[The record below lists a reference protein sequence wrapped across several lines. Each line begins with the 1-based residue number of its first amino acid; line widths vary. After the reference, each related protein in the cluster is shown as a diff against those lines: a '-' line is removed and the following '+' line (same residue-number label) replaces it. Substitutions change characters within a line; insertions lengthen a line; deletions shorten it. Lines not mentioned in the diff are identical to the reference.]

1 MANLDGEDFNIHQFN
16 VNLPQTDAKLS
27 FQGKGTL
34 AGDKTH
40 LKTATFAWQ
49 GVQWPLVGNEPLVT
63 SETGKVNATGT
74 PQNYHVDLNTQFA
87 GAQIPPGLLALAG
100 RGNLQQFTLESLR
113 TDILK
118 GAVNATGKVNW
129 EPKIQA
135 QLKLNV
141 AQITI
146 KDFWKEWPDELRINS
161 QLVANLDGEYFQIK
175 QLDVILPQ
183 TDAKLSFQSKGTL
196 AGENTQL
203 KTATLAWQGVQWPLV
218 GQNPLV
224 TSETGKVNATGTPQ
238 NYRIDLNT
246 QFAGAQIP
254 PGLIALAGRGNL
266 QQFTLESL
274 RTKLLEGTVNATGK
288 VNWQP
293 KLQAHLKLNA
303 DQITIKDFWKDWPD
317 ELRIKSELIAK
328 LDGNDFKIEQLKVN
342 LPETSAQLSLQ
353 GEGSLIGPRFDA
365 SLVWQDV
372 QWPLKGSP
380 ALINTKIGTFQAS
393 GTPEAYAIRLDTDI
407 QGQDIPAGHWQATG
421 SGNTSSFQLESLQS
435 QVLQGALDLS
445 GEVSWQPEV
454 KWKLALKGNNINPG
468 SQWTEWPGKI
478 ALDVHSQGKLKNG
491 LLDTQVNVKQIKGQL
506 RDYPLYL
513 KTEVAVQDN
522 VYHIKDLDF
531 KSGKTRLTANG
542 QLGPHS
548 KLDWTINAPD
558 LAALLPEAQGRLS
571 GKGRLT
577 GALNLPHLTA
587 KIEGKSLVFQDINL
601 DSINANVDV
610 NLDTQEDLHL
620 DIVAKEFKQGTT
632 NIKDLSLQG
641 EGSVTNHSLVAR
653 MTMPQDSFSFAVTGG
668 FFEPRWQGQLQ
679 QLTASTAKFDNWQLQ
694 SPAALTL
701 SATEALLGRSCLKS
715 TQKAKVCTQ
724 LHLKKT
730 AESTVQATLY
740 NISLA
745 LLEGFL
751 PENSELS
758 GIINGRLATTLR
770 PDGAINSDAIIK
782 LSPGAFKTLMLND
795 ELNEFPHQG
804 GQFTLQITENGLA
817 TQLKFDLLDKS
828 GLQADFKMPR
838 LTHVPPLG
846 EQMLE
851 GEIKVTLADLGIL
864 PTFVSQ
870 VDNTQGQVNMDI
882 ALGGTLTTPQVQ
894 GKIRV
899 QKVATDLPDFGL
911 EIKDFNLSIDSEG
924 YDTFKLQGQVR
935 SGEGELNLKGEA
947 KLTSATDWKAD
958 LNIVGKNFEVI
969 NIVDAWGLASPDIDI
984 SFAPDSL
991 DVRGKI
997 TIPELAITP
1006 YKAASGAVSVSKDVI
1021 IVHPINPEPVEV
1033 EKAPK
1038 AMALSSQVEIILG
1051 DKVTF
1056 EGAGFKSRFG
1066 GSVIAS
1072 NQPGKV
1078 TVGNGELYIIEGRY
1092 KAYGQN
1098 LTIDRGRVFFSG
1110 GPIDNPGLD
1119 IQAYR
1124 RIKRQGEDDV
1134 IAGIHIQGSAQS
1146 PKLILFSQPSLDQSN
1161 TLSYIVLGKPVAEAT
1176 GGEGNLLLSAAT
1188 ALPFKYG
1195 DKLAKKMGKDFGLD
1209 EAGISTDEGIG
1220 QAALVLG
1227 KYLSPGLYVS
1237 YGIGLF
1243 DGSNVLRM
1251 RYELSERLTL
1261 ETETGIQSGVDL
1273 RYTLER

>member
-1 MANLDGEDFNIHQFN
+1 
-16 VNLPQTDAKLS
+16 
-27 FQGKGTL
+27 
-34 AGDKTH
+34 
-40 LKTATFAWQ
+40 
-49 GVQWPLVGNEPLVT
+49 
-63 SETGKVNATGT
+63 
-74 PQNYHVDLNTQFA
+74 
-87 GAQIPPGLLALAG
+87 
-100 RGNLQQFTLESLR
+100 
-113 TDILK
+113 
-118 GAVNATGKVNW
+118 
-129 EPKIQA
+129 
-135 QLKLNV
+135 
-141 AQITI
+141 
-146 KDFWKEWPDELRINS
+146 
-161 QLVANLDGEYFQIK
+161 
-175 QLDVILPQ
+175 
-183 TDAKLSFQSKGTL
+183 
-196 AGENTQL
+196 
-203 KTATLAWQGVQWPLV
+203 
-218 GQNPLV
+218 
-224 TSETGKVNATGTPQ
+224 
-238 NYRIDLNT
+238 
-246 QFAGAQIP
+246 
-254 PGLIALAGRGNL
+254 
-266 QQFTLESL
+266 
-274 RTKLLEGTVNATGK
+274 
-288 VNWQP
+288 
-293 KLQAHLKLNA
+293 
-303 DQITIKDFWKDWPD
+303 
-317 ELRIKSELIAK
+317 
-328 LDGNDFKIEQLKVN
+328 
-342 LPETSAQLSLQ
+342 
-353 GEGSLIGPRFDA
+353 
-365 SLVWQDV
+365 
-372 QWPLKGSP
+372 
-380 ALINTKIGTFQAS
+380 
-393 GTPEAYAIRLDTDI
+393 
-407 QGQDIPAGHWQATG
+407 
-421 SGNTSSFQLESLQS
+421 
-435 QVLQGALDLS
+435 
-445 GEVSWQPEV
+445 
-454 KWKLALKGNNINPG
+454 
-468 SQWTEWPGKI
+468 
-478 ALDVHSQGKLKNG
+478 
-491 LLDTQVNVKQIKGQL
+491 
-506 RDYPLYL
+506 
-513 KTEVAVQDN
+513 
-522 VYHIKDLDF
+522 
-531 KSGKTRLTANG
+531 
-542 QLGPHS
+542 
-548 KLDWTINAPD
+548 
-558 LAALLPEAQGRLS
+558 
-571 GKGRLT
+571 
-577 GALNLPHLTA
+577 
-587 KIEGKSLVFQDINL
+587 
-601 DSINANVDV
+601 VDV

-751 PENSELS
+751 PE
-758 GIINGRLATTLR
+758 
-770 PDGAINSDAIIK
+770 K
-782 LSPGAFKTLMLND
+782 GAFKTLMLND

-1078 TVGNGELYIIEGRY
+1078 TVG
-1092 KAYGQN
+1092 
-1098 LTIDRGRVFFSG
+1098 FFSG

-1176 GGEGNLLLSAAT
+1176 GGEG
-1188 ALPFKYG
+1188 
-1195 DKLAKKMGKDFGLD
+1195 
-1209 EAGISTDEGIG
+1209 I
-1220 QAALVLG
+1220 
-1227 KYLSPGLYVS
+1227 
-1237 YGIGLF
+1237 
-1243 DGSNVLRM
+1243 
-1251 RYELSERLTL
+1251 
-1261 ETETGIQSGVDL
+1261 
-1273 RYTLER
+1273 